1 MLVGAGLMADV
12 FISYSKSYVQ
22 ITRDLAADLE
32 AKGLTVWWDTDLL
45 AGESFRQRIIQELQ
59 ACKAAIVIWTPHSVI
74 SDYVISEAERARKAG
89 KLIQV
94 RTGDIQPDELP
105 PPFDTGHAS
114 LIDDRKAIYG
124 ALAKLGILRIEGR
137 SLPSGPFPLFHPDK
151 QSAVRKVS
159 TRVLVIAGFAI
170 TVTVGALASI
180 IWYLEQPSPVFHEA
194 SDPSASRISK
204 VVNQFIDAL
213 NAGFA
218 NSSLFDAEVRLG
230 RRGNMTRV
238 EAVTDLRRFLSRYSK
253 LNCRTDGSSPTSKSP
268 ELGRSGL
275 RIKIYLVCD
284 FVNENGGVTTEHFP
298 IEIETTPDTL
308 LITGL
313 WHSEKMVL
321 WQPRARD

>member
-22 ITRDLAADLE
+22 ITQDLAADLE

-59 ACKAAIVIWTPHSVI
+59 ACKATIVIWTPQSVT

-94 RTGDIQPDELP
+94 RTEDIQPDELP

-124 ALAKLGILRIEGR
+124 ALAKLGILRIESR
-137 SLPSGPFPLFHPDK
+137 SLPSGPLPLFDK
-151 QSAVRKVS
+151 RSAVRKLS

-170 TVTVGALASI
+170 TATGFGARASI

-204 VVNQFIDAL
+204 VVNQFVDAL

-218 NSSLFDAEVRLG
+218 DSSLFDAEVRLG

-275 RIKIYLVCD
+275 RVKIYLVCD

>member
-1 MLVGAGLMADV
+1 MADV
-12 FISYSKSYVQ
+12 FNSYSKSYVQ

-59 ACKAAIVIWTPHSVI
+59 ACKAVIVIWTPQSVI
-74 SDYVISEAERARKAG
+74 SDYVISEAERARKAS

-94 RTGDIQPDELP
+94 RTEEVQPGELP

-124 ALAKLGILRIEGR
+124 ALAKLGILRIE
-137 SLPSGPFPLFHPDK
+137 STLASGPLPLFRPGK

-159 TRVLVIAGFAI
+159 TRVLVMAGFAI
-170 TVTVGALASI
+170 IVTVAALASI
-180 IWYLEQPSPVFHEA
+180 TWYLAPVFHAA
-194 SDPSASRISK
+194 SGPSDSHNK
-204 VVNQFIDAL
+204 VAKQFVDAL
-213 NAGFA
+213 NTGFA

-238 EAVTDLRRFLSRYSK
+238 EAVTDLRRSLSRYSK
-253 LNCRTDGSSPTSKSP
+253 INCRTDGGSPTSKSP

-275 RIKIYLVCD
+275 RIKVYLVCD
-284 FVNENGGVTTEHFP
+284 FVNEAGSVTTEHFP
-298 IEIETTPDTL
+298 IEIETAADTL

>member
-1 MLVGAGLMADV
+1 MADV

-59 ACKAAIVIWTPHSVI
+59 ACKAAIVIWTPQSVI

-124 ALAKLGILRIEGR
+124 ALAKLGILRIESL
-137 SLPSGPFPLFHPDK
+137 SLPSGPLPLFHPDK

-180 IWYLEQPSPVFHEA
+180 IWYLEQPSPAFHET
-194 SDPSASRISK
+194 SDPSAIRISK
-204 VVNQFIDAL
+204 VVNQFVDAL

-253 LNCRTDGSSPTSKSP
+253 LNCRTDGTNPTSKSP

-284 FVNENGGVTTEHFP
+284 FVNENGGATTEHFP

>member
-1 MLVGAGLMADV
+1 MLLGAGLMADV

-59 ACKAAIVIWTPHSVI
+59 ACKATIVIWTPQSVI

-94 RTGDIQPDELP
+94 RTEDIQPDELP

-114 LIDDRKAIYG
+114 LVDDRRAIYG
-124 ALAKLGILRIEGR
+124 ALSKLGILRIESP
-137 SLPSGPFPLFHPDK
+137 SLPSGPLPLFNPVK
-151 QSAVRKVS
+151 RSAVRKLS
-159 TRVLVIAGFAI
+159 TRALVIAGFAI
-170 TVTVGALASI
+170 TLTAAALPSF
-180 IWYLEQPSPVFHEA
+180 IWYREQSSPDET
-194 SDPSASRISK
+194 SDLSASRISK
-204 VVNQFIDAL
+204 VVKQFVDAL
-213 NAGFA
+213 NTGFA
-218 NSSLFDAEVRLG
+218 DSSLFDTEVRLG

-275 RIKIYLVCD
+275 RVKIYLVCD

-298 IEIETTPDTL
+298 IEIETAPDTF